1 MVENLNIAEK
11 EKESKTFIKSAQ
23 NALGDRIEKIMS
35 IARNPDKNR
44 AKNEILKLKEE
55 DKEANITQ
63 YISMYDIS
71 LQFIDGKIPEM
82 GENGYKNLVQKFEND
97 EIKKIDKIADAIV
110 EVGIENSAKYETLQ
124 ELKNKYQNLSL
135 EELEKLVNEVLND
148 KVDETENKTEN
159 KKEDLPTGT
168 VQEGIKNVNEAT
180 LAENEQ
186 EQEPVKPY
194 ELSRP
199 TPDEIKTIY
208 KYKVEGKISTGGK
221 IPELD
226 QFLGI
231 IQPALNQLIIA
242 PWKLTYGLLDAKD
255 LALEKFKAWQT
266 QRKNVNTALDTLKF
280 MGIAPDNLEL
290 DGNNHSKQNMLAGY
304 WNSYMTGQLNT
315 KLEAKKLDAIKELVD
330 GGISRN
336 EAETKVNRD
345 PKYAPRKKFF
355 DFSKEPDT
363 AQEVLVDEFRRLL
376 KADGVRGP
384 DGKITEDGEKKIK
397 GFCVMIDLFNQEDKD
412 IIPTYYTNI
421 ISYMVKESKKRSKP
435 GVSNIEDDHDII
447 SKFKEN
453 EEKNDYMENF
463 AQFMSSRVKE

>member
-97 EIKKIDKIADAIV
+97 EVKKINKIADAII
-110 EVGIENSAKYETLQ
+110 ETGIENTVKYETLQ

-148 KVDETENKTEN
+148 KVDETENK
-159 KKEDLPTGT
+159 KEDLPTGT
-168 VQEGIKNVNEAT
+168 VQEGIENVNEAT
-180 LAENEQ
+180 VAEN

-280 MGIAPDNLEL
+280 MGIAPDDLEL

-304 WNSYMTGQLNT
+304 WNSYMTGKLNT
-315 KLEAKKLDAIKELVD
+315 KLEAKKLETINELIA
-330 GGISRN
+330 GGMSQSD
-336 EAETKVNRD
+336 AETKVNSD
-345 PKYAPRKKFF
+345 PNYAPRKKFF

-363 AQEVLVDEFRRLL
+363 AQEVLVDEFRKLL

-435 GVSNIEDDHDII
+435 GVSNIEDDPDII

>member
-1 MVENLNIAEK
+1 MVENVDIAEK

-35 IARNPDKNR
+35 IARNPDKDR
-44 AKNEILKLKEE
+44 AKNEILKLEKE

-63 YISMYDIS
+63 YISMYNIS

-82 GENGYKNLVQKFEND
+82 GENGYKDLVQKFEND
-97 EIKKIDKIADAIV
+97 EVTKINKIADAII
-110 EVGIENSAKYETLQ
+110 EIAIENTGKYETLQ
-124 ELKNKYQNLSL
+124 ELRNKYQNLSL
-135 EELEKLVNEVLND
+135 EELEKRVNEVLND
-148 KVDETENKTEN
+148 KVDETEN

-186 EQEPVKPY
+186 KQEPVKPY

-280 MGIAPDNLEL
+280 MGIAPDDLEL

-304 WNSYMTGQLNT
+304 WNSYMTGELNT

-330 GGISRN
+330 GGMEQR

-435 GVSNIEDDHDII
+435 GTSNIEDDLDII
-447 SKFKEN
+447 LKFKED
-453 EEKNDYMENF
+453 EEKNDYMESF
-463 AQFMSSRVKE
+463 AQFMSSRVKD

>member
-1 MVENLNIAEK
+1 MVENVDIAEK
-11 EKESKTFIKSAQ
+11 RKESKTFIKMAQ
-23 NALGDRIEKIMS
+23 NALGDRIDKIMKF
-35 IARNPDKNR
+35 ALNPDKDR
-44 AKNEILKLKEE
+44 AKNEILRLKEE

-63 YISMYDIS
+63 YASMYNIS

-97 EIKKIDKIADAIV
+97 EVKKIDKIADAII
-110 EVGIENSAKYETLQ
+110 EIGIENASKYETLQ
-124 ELKNKYQNLSL
+124 ELRNKYQNLSL
-135 EELEKLVNEVLND
+135 EELEKRVNEVLND
-148 KVDETENKTEN
+148 KVDETENK
-159 KKEDLPTGT
+159 KEDLATGT
-168 VQEGIKNVNEAT
+168 VQEGIENVNEAT

-186 EQEPVKPY
+186 EQEPEQEPVKPY

-266 QRKNVNTALDTLKF
+266 QRKNVNTAFDTLKF
-280 MGIAPDNLEL
+280 MKIAPDNLEL

-304 WNSYMTGQLNT
+304 WNSYMTGELNT
-315 KLEAKKLDAIKELVD
+315 KLEEKKLEAINKLVA
-330 GGISRN
+330 GGKSEN
-336 EAETKVNRD
+336 EAETEVNSD

-435 GVSNIEDDHDII
+435 GVSNIEDDTDII
-447 SKFKEN
+447 LKFKED

-463 AQFMSSRVKE
+463 AQFMSSRVKD

>member
-23 NALGDRIEKIMS
+23 NALGDRIEKIMN
-35 IARNPDKNR
+35 IARNPDKDR
-44 AKNEILKLKEE
+44 AKSEILKLKKE
-55 DKEANITQ
+55 DKDANITQ
-63 YISMYDIS
+63 YFSMYDIS
-71 LQFIDGKIPEM
+71 LQFINDEIREM
-82 GENGYKNLVQKFEND
+82 GENGYEDLVQKFEND
-97 EIKKIDKIADAIV
+97 EVKKIDKIADAII
-110 EVGIENSAKYETLQ
+110 EIAIENTAKYDTLQ
-124 ELKNKYQNLSL
+124 ELRNKYQNLSW

-148 KVDETENKTEN
+148 KVDETKN
-159 KKEDLPTGT
+159 KKEDLATGT
-168 VQEGIKNVNEAT
+168 VQEGIVNVNEAT
-180 LAENEQ
+180 VAEN

-304 WNSYMTGQLNT
+304 WNSYMTGELNT

-330 GGISRN
+330 GGMSPS

-435 GVSNIEDDHDII
+435 GASNIEDDSDII
-447 SKFKEN
+447 LKFKED

-463 AQFMSSRVKE
+463 AQFMSSRVKD